1 MRTFLLRGKN
11 LLSLSN
17 AADGKESNTI
27 GYLLREVGRGKWQLI
42 PRVRNVSSFIFSAG
56 VLRHFMSLSS
66 RFYVPP
72 LFIILQIMCRVGEL
86 ISEQAY
92 IFKKQRFIEVFEREI
107 EDRRGMSWLSLVLIL
122 GGLNDLFNL
131 LLFLAEIFFTSSVTL
146 HHSTSLIFHRG
157 FPAVPYG
164 PPHFLFPAILAPL
177 HFGLPCFY

>member
-1 MRTFLLRGKN
+1 
-11 LLSLSN
+11 
-17 AADGKESNTI
+17 
-27 GYLLREVGRGKWQLI
+27 
-42 PRVRNVSSFIFSAG
+42 
-56 VLRHFMSLSS
+56 
-66 RFYVPP
+66 
-72 LFIILQIMCRVGEL
+72 MCRVGEL

-157 FPAVPYG
+157 FPAVPLTFCSLPFWLLSISASPASTDHLGYKHNFPYIPIMSSQVSRWTLRHHKG
-164 PPHFLFPAILAPL
+164 GAFTNDYYHF
-177 HFGLPCFY
+177 